1 MGVCPGALE
10 PGGLHHGDAQD
21 ILGLTGEIDVV
32 YLVIGDGLVGE
43 DALVYEGLKLCG
55 LHAKAL
61 ENPEGRIVL
70 VADKA
75 KEKVVRAD
83 AVRAGAH
90 SFLAGVFDDHVK
102 VVGNLKLHI
111 CLFMMA

>member
-1 MGVCPGALE
+1 
-10 PGGLHHGDAQD
+10 
-21 ILGLTGEIDVV
+21 
-32 YLVIGDGLVGE
+32 
-43 DALVYEGLKLCG
+43 
-55 LHAKAL
+55 
-61 ENPEGRIVL
+61 
-70 VADKA
+70 VADEA

-90 SFLAGVFDDHVK
+90 GFLAGVFDDHVK